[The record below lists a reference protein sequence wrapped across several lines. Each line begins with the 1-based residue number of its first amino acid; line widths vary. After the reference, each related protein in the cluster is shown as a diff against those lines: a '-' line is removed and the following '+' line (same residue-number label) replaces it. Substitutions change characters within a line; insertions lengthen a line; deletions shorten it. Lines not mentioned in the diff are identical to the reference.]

1 MYHNQLLFPSA
12 TKIVEIL
19 STNPNAAQI
28 LQPRLLSIKDEL
40 QGLPLKDNFI
50 NQINQQEIPN
60 PNAFGAPSV
69 VNEVEVNSEEKRLV
83 SEVKETMTNIGAIQ
97 LLDKL
102 QSENNLTTEQL
113 RQLTVILAEKCGIS
127 TQPNQFKTL
136 DLIYRWFDA
145 NWDIIEP
152 NTTGMLIVNCD
163 SK

>member
-28 LQPRLLSIKDEL
+28 LHPRLAVIKDEL

-60 PNAFGAPSV
+60 SNTFGAPPTI
-69 VNEVEVNSEEKRLV
+69 NEEEVNSEERRLV
-83 SEVKETMTNIGAIQ
+83 SEVKETMTNLGAMQ
-97 LLDKL
+97 FLDKL
-102 QSENNLTTEQL
+102 HNENNLNTEQL
-113 RQLTVILAEKCGIS
+113 RQLTVILAEKCGIT
-127 TQPNQFKTL
+127 TQPSQFKTL

-145 NWDIIEP
+145 NWEIIEP